1 LSEIESGSTMLTPDA
16 RRTFEIAAGMLRT
29 LPPLDG
35 VGSMELLRG
44 LVPFDSFCIS
54 ALPIAGVGSGTQSF
68 LAYGGSDEYFRTSL
82 RERWSE
88 HSAFVRAHQQA
99 GEVIHTTDV
108 ARAATDRVMRDR
120 FAVAGELLGGNILG
134 VSLRLRSTRPCGA
147 MTIFRHG
154 EDFNDWDEY
163 LLRIIAPGLHA
174 AVAAQAPAEGS
185 PRLTDREREC
195 LSWASHGKTAWEI
208 SEILH
213 ISEHT
218 ATAHLNAAVRKL
230 GAASRGH
237 AIAEGLRWGIIT

>member
-1 LSEIESGSTMLTPDA
+1 MLIRDA
-16 RRTFEIAAGMLRT
+16 RRTFEIASGMLRT
-29 LPPLDG
+29 LPALDAA
-35 VGSMELLRG
+35 GSMELLRG
-44 LVPFDSFCIS
+44 LVPFESFCIS
-54 ALPIAGVGSGTQSF
+54 ALPIAGRGTGAF
-68 LAYGGSDEYFRTSL
+68 LTYGGSEEYFQTSI

-88 HSAFVRAHQQA
+88 HSAFVHAHQQA

-108 ARAATDRVMRDR
+108 VRAATDQVMRDR
-120 FAVAGELLGGNILG
+120 FAAATELLGGNILG
-134 VSLRLRSTRPCGA
+134 VSLRLRSPRPYGA

-154 EDFNDWDEY
+154 EGFNDWDER

-174 AVAAQAPAEGS
+174 AVAAPVPAEGS

-218 ATAHLNAAVRKL
+218 AIAHLNAAARKL